1 RITRESK
8 RIPIISPAGM
18 GSLTLKVPR
27 DHVTVAGTDQSPQGG
42 KKCHVDAPLG
52 VNTRLLLVIHLG
64 GTVTLLLVDI
74 IAIHHEV
81 TKRSLEAHCREGL

>member
-1 RITRESK
+1 
-8 RIPIISPAGM
+8 M

-27 DHVTVAGTDQSPQGG
+27 DHVTIAGTNQSPQGG
-42 KKCHVDAPLG
+42 KKCQVDSPLG
-52 VNTRLLLVIHLG
+52 VNTRLLLIIHLG

-81 TKRSLEAHCREGL
+81 TKKSLEDHFREGL